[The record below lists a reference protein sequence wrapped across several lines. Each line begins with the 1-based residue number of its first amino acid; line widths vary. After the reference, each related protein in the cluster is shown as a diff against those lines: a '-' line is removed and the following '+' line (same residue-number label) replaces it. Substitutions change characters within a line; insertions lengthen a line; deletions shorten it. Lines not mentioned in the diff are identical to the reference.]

1 LSLAIIEPGFNPS
14 TMVVAR
20 INFPSSDFPTDA
32 TRQAAVNRLR
42 ADAEAISGV
51 RVATWSYGM
60 PPGGGITDTGAWQ
73 TVEGGVSR
81 VMSAHRLY
89 VEPEFFDAYGLRI
102 LAGRSFAATD
112 DPTAT
117 MVSERLAAA
126 LWPGGQAVG
135 QRFLFEG
142 AEKYVV
148 GVVTEVRYPSLAELT
163 DLPQYYLRM
172 ATPGSVPMLTMA
184 CMGPCPNDAV
194 VRRHLKATDP
204 RIRIQSVYKP
214 ELVYRRE
221 LSGPAAM
228 ATFGSLIAAVAL
240 CAGVA
245 GLFSVLAQFV
255 ADRRREFAVRA
266 CLGASRGALRLL
278 VWRQA
283 AWVVVPGLLLGGF
296 AAQWSLV
303 RLAGLI
309 VDGTSAAALWLAL
322 SVVVTLVVV
331 VAAWVPLR
339 TATRIAP
346 IELLRE

>member
-1 LSLAIIEPGFNPS
+1 
-14 TMVVAR
+14 
-20 INFPSSDFPTDA
+20 
-32 TRQAAVNRLR
+32 
-42 ADAEAISGV
+42 
-51 RVATWSYGM
+51 
-60 PPGGGITDTGAWQ
+60 
-73 TVEGGVSR
+73 
-81 VMSAHRLY
+81 
-89 VEPEFFDAYGLRI
+89 
-102 LAGRSFAATD
+102 
-112 DPTAT
+112 
-117 MVSERLAAA
+117 
-126 LWPGGQAVG
+126 
-135 QRFLFEG
+135 
-142 AEKYVV
+142 
-148 GVVTEVRYPSLAELT
+148 
-163 DLPQYYLRM
+163 
-172 ATPGSVPMLTMA
+172 
-184 CMGPCPNDAV
+184 
-194 VRRHLKATDP
+194 
-204 RIRIQSVYKP
+204 
-214 ELVYRRE
+214 
-221 LSGPAAM
+221 M
-228 ATFGSLIAAVAL
+228 ATFGSLLAAVAL